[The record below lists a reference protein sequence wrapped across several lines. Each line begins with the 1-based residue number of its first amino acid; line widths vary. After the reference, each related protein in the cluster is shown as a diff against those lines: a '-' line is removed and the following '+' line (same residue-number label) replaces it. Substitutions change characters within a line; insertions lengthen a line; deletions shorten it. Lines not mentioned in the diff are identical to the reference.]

1 MWGAD
6 VGARRDWGGR
16 FILADGGEDRSQA
29 SVFSTYPDAR
39 VCLHADGRFDGQD
52 AIHSACAMVI
62 AAPGV
67 ARAVRIDGAAGCRGD
82 DADGGQRCAGPPRSM
97 TGDASLS
104 GHGAVFRHRTFL
116 RPAPMGCVH
125 DGGLISMQSRWAGP
139 RLIQVCGSTPNES
152 SQGLFAIKVNMLVG
166 GMA

>member
-1 MWGAD
+1 M
-6 VGARRDWGGR
+6 
-16 FILADGGEDRSQA
+16 S
-29 SVFSTYPDAR
+29 
-39 VCLHADGRFDGQD
+39 
-52 AIHSACAMVI
+52 
-62 AAPGV
+62 
-67 ARAVRIDGAAGCRGD
+67 
-82 DADGGQRCAGPPRSM
+82 
-97 TGDASLS
+97 GDASLS

-139 RLIQVCGSTPNES
+139 RLIQVFGSTPNES